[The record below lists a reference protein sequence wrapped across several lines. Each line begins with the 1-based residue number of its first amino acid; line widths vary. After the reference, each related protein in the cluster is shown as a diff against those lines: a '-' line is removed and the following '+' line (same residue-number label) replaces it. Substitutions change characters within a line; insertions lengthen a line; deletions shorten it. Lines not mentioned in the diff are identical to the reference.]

1 MVEDLQHEATMR
13 VSDIMTA
20 SVDSIR
26 PTDTIAHAARR
37 MGEVDAGAIPILS
50 DGKLVGIV
58 TDRDITIRAVA
69 ADISPE
75 SPVRRIMSDRVET
88 CRPTDD
94 LGSVLALMSREQI
107 RRMPVCDDDRE
118 VVGIVA
124 LADLAAHAPDK
135 ADVADTLGDICE
147 PGGLHCQTQYLVE
160 RSFEEMVK

>member
-1 MVEDLQHEATMR
+1 MR
-13 VSDIMTA
+13 VSDLMTA

-26 PTDTIAHAARR
+26 VTDTIAHAAER
-37 MGEVDAGAIPILS
+37 MGEIDVGSLPILS

-69 ADISPE
+69 AGIPSDA
-75 SPVRRIMSDRVET
+75 PVRRIMSDMVET
-88 CRPTDD
+88 CRPDD
-94 LGSVLALMSREQI
+94 DVGSVLALMSREQI

-124 LADLAAHAPDK
+124 LADLAARAPDK
-135 ADVADTLGDICE
+135 TDVADTLADICE
-147 PGGLHCQTQYLVE
+147 PGGLHCQTLHLVE

>member
-1 MVEDLQHEATMR
+1 MR
-13 VSDIMTA
+13 VSDLMTA

-26 PTDTIAHAARR
+26 VTDTIAHAAQR
-37 MGEVDAGAIPILS
+37 MAEIDVGALPILS

-58 TDRDITIRAVA
+58 TDRDITVRAVA
-69 ADISPE
+69 AGIAPDV
-75 SPVRRIMSDRVET
+75 PVRRIMSDRVAT

-94 LGSVLALMSREQI
+94 VGSVLALMSREQI

-135 ADVADTLGDICE
+135 TDVADTLGDICE
-147 PGGLHCQTQYLVE
+147 PGGLHCQTEHLVE
-160 RSFEEMVK
+160 PSFEEMVK